1 MSNIQKI
8 RKERGFTQAELA
20 KKAGISEISVRK
32 YESGERRPKIET
44 LSKIAIA
51 LNIPVA
57 DLFEGDPRDFA
68 VPPGKI
74 QLGDGENA
82 ILVDPI
88 EFQKVFNR
96 IVQRS
101 CPNPVSILLEEFYKL
116 SPTGQDMAIKQTK
129 LLTKIP
135 EYQKKD

>member
-68 VPPGKI
+68 VPP
-74 QLGDGENA
+74 
-82 ILVDPI
+82 
-88 EFQKVFNR
+88 
-96 IVQRS
+96 
-101 CPNPVSILLEEFYKL
+101 PVRMK
-116 SPTGQDMAIKQTK
+116 GR
-129 LLTKIP
+129 
-135 EYQKKD
+135 